1 MDYLLIS
8 LRNNIMENNKR
19 EEIISLYDLYYNL
32 LTDKQRDYFEEYY
45 FSDLSI
51 SEIAINFDISRNGVH
66 DQLKRVVAN
75 LYSFEEK
82 LGLLKKIEKINNLEI
97 DDNIKSEIIDIIKE

>member
-1 MDYLLIS
+1 
-8 LRNNIMENNKR
+8 MENNKR

-66 DQLKRVVAN
+66 DQLKRAVAN

>member
-1 MDYLLIS
+1 
-8 LRNNIMENNKR
+8 MER
-19 EEIISLYDLYYNL
+19 DRIISLYDIYSNL
-32 LTDKQRDYFEEYY
+32 LTEKQKNYFEDYY

>member
-1 MDYLLIS
+1 
-8 LRNNIMENNKR
+8 MENNKR

>member
-1 MDYLLIS
+1 
-8 LRNNIMENNKR
+8 MENNKR

-97 DDNIKSEIIDIIKE
+97 DDNIKSEIIPTIIDFESAT

>member
-1 MDYLLIS
+1 
-8 LRNNIMENNKR
+8 MENNKR

-51 SEIAINFDISRNGVH
+51 SEIAINFDISRNGVQ